1 MKRAFGILMLSLY
14 AGSLLATTPRLE
26 AQSDAKNVKEEDRL
40 YNSALV
46 TKEAM
51 GMKSRIPQKL
61 LDKAECV
68 IVIPSVIKGAVGFGG
83 SYGRGAMSCRGGED
97 FNGPWS
103 YPTMMALEGFSAGF
117 QVGGQATDFVLLVM
131 DERGARAILSGKF
144 KIGGDA
150 AAAAG
155 PVGRD
160 SQANLD
166 VYLRTTILS
175 YSRSRGLFAGVSL
188 EGSTLRPDKRAN
200 EKLYG
205 KPLSAKSIVLENAV
219 APPAPASA
227 EKLVA
232 TLNKYGK
239 NTSEPS
245 ASAAAI
251 PPSAPS
257 TAEPVSTPAPAPSS
271 ASAAAAAPPAPANR
285 PPTASCSADPAPIVS
300 GSGNTVLVRAEAS
313 DPDNDPLTY
322 TWTTTAGTID
332 GSGPEVHWN
341 PAGVAPGAYSVTAH
355 VDDGRGGTV
364 ECQAALRVEAPQP
377 AVEAKLV
384 IHSVFFPTAL
394 PNTKQPNKGLME
406 SQQETLT
413 LLANDFNEYR
423 KSQPDAHL
431 VLAGHADHR
440 GRQALNEGL
449 SERRVEITK
458 RFLIGLGIP
467 EANLETKARG
477 EEENITQDQVKQLV
491 VQNPNLT
498 PEQKHK
504 ILSQLRIV
512 TLAQNRRVDITLSST
527 GQQSVRHFPFNAE
540 DALTLLSPK
549 RARSKS

>member
-1 MKRAFGILMLSLY
+1 
-14 AGSLLATTPRLE
+14 
-26 AQSDAKNVKEEDRL
+26 
-40 YNSALV
+40 
-46 TKEAM
+46 
-51 GMKSRIPQKL
+51 
-61 LDKAECV
+61 
-68 IVIPSVIKGAVGFGG
+68 
-83 SYGRGAMSCRGGED
+83 
-97 FNGPWS
+97 
-103 YPTMMALEGFSAGF
+103 
-117 QVGGQATDFVLLVM
+117 M
-131 DERGARAILSGKF
+131 DERGARSILSGKF

-155 PVGRD
+155 PIGRD

-166 VYLRTTILS
+166 VYFRTTILS

-219 APPAPASA
+219 APPAPGSA
-227 EKLVA
+227 EKLVE

-239 NTSEPS
+239 NASETST
-245 ASAAAI
+245 SAAAI
-251 PPSAPS
+251 SPSAPS

-271 ASAAAAAPPAPANR
+271 ASAAAAAPPPAAQSSDSTAAAVAPPAPANR
-285 PPTASCSADPAPIVS
+285 PPTATCSADPAPIVS

-322 TWTTTAGTID
+322 TWTAAAGTIE
-332 GSGPEVHWN
+332 GSGAEVHWN

-364 ECQAALRVEAPQP
+364 ECQAALRVEAPP
-377 AVEAKLV
+377 RAVETKLA

-394 PNTKQPNKGLME
+394 PSTKQPNKGLME

-413 LLANDFNEYR
+413 VLANDFKEYR
-423 KSQPDAHL
+423 KGQPDAHL
-431 VLAGHADHR
+431 VLEGHADHR

-467 EANLETKARG
+467 EASLETKAQG
-477 EEENITQDQVKQLV
+477 EEQNITQEQVKQLV
-491 VQNPNLT
+491 EQNPNLT

-527 GQQSVRHFPFNAE
+527 GQQSVRNFPFNAE

-549 RARSKS
+549 RGRSKS